1 MDHYE
6 KYYVPPGK
14 TRENCKSEECYML
27 PEYQEKEYDIISY
40 LQAILQLYQ
49 KVNPD
54 KDWHSRT
61 DKVKDY
67 KKRLE
72 CPFGEEYT
80 CWYDVV
86 TTFYKQGTKCT
97 TDKEVI

>member
-14 TRENCKSEECYML
+14 TREDCKSEKCPML

-54 KDWHSRT
+54 KDWNSRGW
-61 DKVKDY
+61 KVEDY
-67 KKRLE
+67 EKRLE
-72 CPFGEEYT
+72 CPFGE
-80 CWYDVV
+80 
-86 TTFYKQGTKCT
+86 G
-97 TDKEVI
+97 